1 MQLVQLRRI
10 SSTTVSSLS
19 TSLNLSLNHHI
30 RNGRIADARKLF
42 DRSQEHRD
50 VATWNTM
57 ISGYCKNGQIKN
69 AQHLFDE
76 MPQRDVITW
85 NTMLGGFY
93 RSNDMENLVGCFLE
107 MGRTGVKPTEFTLA
121 SVISAVS
128 ETGFGVLVPQLHGNA
143 VCLGLNSS
151 VFVGSAL
158 IGGYT
163 SLGGCLRS
171 DDLRQVFDEI
181 LAKDVTSWNA
191 LISGYMSVGDV
202 AEACRMFG
210 KMPERNVV
218 SWTCLV
224 QGYIQNK
231 KMDDARRGFD
241 KMPEKNVVSW
251 TVMISGYER
260 NGRFEEALELFV
272 LMLNSGVQPNEFTLS
287 SVASACAGS
296 SFLVF
301 GRQVHSSIL
310 KTGVPTDVLLL
321 SSLVDMYAKCGDIT
335 AAESVFETIPEKSLP
350 SWNSI
355 VGGYAK
361 HCYGTRTLEL
371 FERMKRHGIKP
382 DNITLVHVL
391 TACAHGGLV
400 EEGEA
405 HFESMVGKFGIQ
417 PEKEHFACMV
427 DLYGRA
433 GELEKAKNLIK
444 RIPFEPDIVVWGA
457 LLGACGLH
465 SNLEFGLFAAEEMY
479 KLERDHPAA
488 YSLLSKIHGDKGEW
502 ARVVELRKMMEVGTK
517 KQKAGS
523 WIGA

>member
-1 MQLVQLRRI
+1 MQLVQLRMI
-10 SSTTVSSLS
+10 CSVS

-42 DRSQEHRD
+42 DRSQELRD

-57 ISGYCKNGQIKN
+57 ISGYCKNRQIKN
-69 AQHLFDE
+69 AQYLFDE
-76 MPQRDVITW
+76 MPQRDVVSW
-85 NTMLGGFY
+85 NIMLGGFY
-93 RSNDMENLVGCFLE
+93 RSNDKESVVGCFIE
-107 MGRTGVKPTEFTLA
+107 MGRTGFKPTEFTLA

-128 ETGFGVLVPQLHGNA
+128 DMGFGVLVPQLHGNA

-163 SLGGCLRS
+163 GMGCRRS
-171 DDLRQVFDEI
+171 DLRQVFDEI
-181 LAKDVTSWNA
+181 LSRDVTSWNS
-191 LISGYMSVGDV
+191 LISGYMSIGVV
-202 AEACRMFG
+202 EEACRMFG
-210 KMPERNVV
+210 RMPERNVV

-224 QGYIQNK
+224 RGYIQNK
-231 KMDDARRGFD
+231 KMDDARRSFD

-296 SFLVF
+296 SSLVF
-301 GRQVHSSIL
+301 GKQIHSSIL
-310 KTGVPTDVLLL
+310 KTGVPADVLLL

-355 VGGYAK
+355 IGGYAK
-361 HCYGTRTLEL
+361 HGYGAKTLEQ

-382 DNITLVHVL
+382 DNITFVHVL

-400 EEGEA
+400 EKGEA
-405 HFESMVGKFGIQ
+405 HFESMVSKFGIQ

-444 RIPFEPDIVVWGA
+444 RIPFEPDVVVWGA

-479 KLERDHPAA
+479 KLEQGHPAA

-502 ARVVELRKMMEVGTK
+502 ARVIELRKIMEIETK

-523 WIGA
+523 WIEA